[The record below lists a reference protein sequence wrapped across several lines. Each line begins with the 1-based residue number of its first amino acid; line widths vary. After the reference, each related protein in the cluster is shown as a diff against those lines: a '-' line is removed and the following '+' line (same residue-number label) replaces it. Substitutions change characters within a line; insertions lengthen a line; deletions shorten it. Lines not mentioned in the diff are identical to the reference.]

1 MMACAEQKTPGTAG
15 RRRLTALAAA
25 VGLSALVLTGC
36 GGQGGGRGAAASS
49 AEAGAQAG
57 GGETTLRVSAAASL
71 TQSFDQLAEE
81 FERDHPGVDVNV
93 NYGGSSGLVQQ
104 LTEGAP
110 ADVFASAD
118 QKNMKKLT
126 DADLAQGEPK
136 IFATNVLTLV
146 VPKDNPAGIT
156 SVQNV
161 LNKKVK
167 LVTCAPEVPCGAA
180 TQKVEKANG
189 VELTPVSQENAVT
202 DVLGKVTSG
211 QADAGI
217 VYVTDAKAAGDKV
230 TTIEI
235 PKTDEAI
242 NRYPIVALKDSEQP
256 ELAAQ
261 FVDLVTGEQGQKVL
275 RDAGFGAP

>member
-1 MMACAEQKTPGTAG
+1 M
-15 RRRLTALAAA
+15 
-25 VGLSALVLTGC
+25 LTGC
-36 GGQGGGRGAAASS
+36 GGQGGGGGAAASS

-57 GGETTLRVSAAASL
+57 GGETALRVSAAASL
-71 TQSFDQLAEE
+71 TQPFDQLAEE
-81 FERDHPGVDVNV
+81 FERDHPGVSVDV

-118 QKNMKKLT
+118 QKNMTKLT
-126 DADLAQGEPK
+126 DAGLAQGSPE

-146 VPKDNPAGIT
+146 VPRDNPAGIED
-156 SVQNV
+156 VQDV
-161 LNKKVK
+161 LEKNVK

-180 TQKVEKANG
+180 TQKVERANG

-217 VYVTDAKAAGDKV
+217 VYVTDAQAAGDEV
-230 TTIEI
+230 TTIDI
-235 PKTDEAI
+235 PRTDEAV

-256 ELAAQ
+256 ELAAE
-261 FVDLVTGEQGQKVL
+261 FVDLVAGERGQKVL

>member
-1 MMACAEQKTPGTAG
+1 MMACAEQKIPGTAG
-15 RRRLTALAAA
+15 RRRLTALVAAA
-25 VGLSALVLTGC
+25 GLGTLVLTGC
-36 GGQGGGRGAAASS
+36 GGQSGGSNAAASS
-49 AEAGAQAG
+49 PEAGAG
-57 GGETTLRVSAAASL
+57 GGDKTLRVSAAASL
-71 TQSFDQLAEE
+71 TQSFDQLSNE
-81 FERDHPGVDVNV
+81 FEKDHPGVSVDV

-118 QKNMKKLT
+118 QKNMTKLT

-146 VPKDNPAGIT
+146 VPKDNPAGIR
-156 SVQNV
+156 SIQDV
-161 LNKKVK
+161 LGKNVK

-180 TQKVEKANG
+180 TQTVEKANG
-189 VELTPVSQENAVT
+189 VELKPVSQENAVT

-217 VYVTDAKAAGDKV
+217 VYVTDAKAAGNKV
-230 TTIEI
+230 TTIDI
-235 PKTDEAI
+235 PMADEAI
-242 NRYPIVALKDSEQP
+242 NNYPIVALKDSEQP

>member
-15 RRRLTALAAA
+15 RRRLTALVAAA
-25 VGLSALVLTGC
+25 GLGTLVLTGC
-36 GGQGGGRGAAASS
+36 GGQSGGSNAAASS
-49 AEAGAQAG
+49 PEAGAG
-57 GGETTLRVSAAASL
+57 GGDKTLRVSAAASL
-71 TQSFDQLAEE
+71 TQSFDQLSNE
-81 FERDHPGVDVNV
+81 FEKDHPGVSVDV

-118 QKNMKKLT
+118 QKNMTKLT

>member
-15 RRRLTALAAA
+15 RRRLTALVAAA
-25 VGLSALVLTGC
+25 GLGTLVLTGC
-36 GGQGGGRGAAASS
+36 GGQSGGSNAAASS
-49 AEAGAQAG
+49 PEAGAG
-57 GGETTLRVSAAASL
+57 GGDKTLRVSAAASL
-71 TQSFDQLAEE
+71 TQSFDQLSNE
-81 FERDHPGVDVNV
+81 FEKDHPGVSVDV

-126 DADLAQGEPK
+126 DADLAQGEPE

-156 SVQNV
+156 SVQDV
-161 LNKKVK
+161 LDKRVK

-180 TQKVEKANG
+180 TQKVEQANG
-189 VELTPVSQENAVT
+189 VELAPVSQENAVT

-230 TTIEI
+230 TTIDI
-235 PKTDEAI
+235 PRTDEAI
-242 NRYPIVALKDSEQP
+242 NTYPIVALKDSEQP
-256 ELAAQ
+256 ELATE
-261 FVDLVTGEQGQKVL
+261 FVDLVTGERGQKVL

>member
-15 RRRLTALAAA
+15 RRRLTALVAAA
-25 VGLSALVLTGC
+25 GLGTLVLTGC
-36 GGQGGGRGAAASS
+36 GGQSGGSNAAASS
-49 AEAGAQAG
+49 PEAGAG
-57 GGETTLRVSAAASL
+57 GGDKTLRVSAAASL
-71 TQSFDQLAEE
+71 TQSFDQLSNE
-81 FERDHPGVDVNV
+81 FEKDHPGVSVDV

>member
-15 RRRLTALAAA
+15 RRRLTALVAAA
-25 VGLSALVLTGC
+25 GLGTLVLTGC
-36 GGQGGGRGAAASS
+36 GGQSGGSNAAASS
-49 AEAGAQAG
+49 PEAGAG
-57 GGETTLRVSAAASL
+57 GGDKTLRVSAAASL
-71 TQSFDQLAEE
+71 TQSFDQLSNE
-81 FERDHPGVDVNV
+81 FEKDHPGVSVDV

-118 QKNMKKLT
+118 QKNMTKLT

-146 VPKDNPAGIT
+146 VPKDNPAGIR
-156 SVQNV
+156 SIQDV
-161 LNKKVK
+161 LGKNVK

-180 TQKVEKANG
+180 TQKVEQANG
-189 VELTPVSQENAVT
+189 VELAPGSQENAVT

-217 VYVTDAKAAGDKV
+217 VYVTDAKAAGNKV
-230 TTIEI
+230 TTIDI
-235 PKTDEAI
+235 PMADEAI
-242 NRYPIVALKDSEQP
+242 NNYPIVALKDSEQP

>member
-1 MMACAEQKTPGTAG
+1 M
-15 RRRLTALAAA
+15 
-25 VGLSALVLTGC
+25 S
-36 GGQGGGRGAAASS
+36 
-49 AEAGAQAG
+49 
-57 GGETTLRVSAAASL
+57 
-71 TQSFDQLAEE
+71 
-81 FERDHPGVDVNV
+81 VDV

-118 QKNMKKLT
+118 QKNMTKLT

-156 SVQNV
+156 SVQDV
-161 LNKKVK
+161 LDKKVK

-180 TQKVEKANG
+180 TQKVEQANG
-189 VELTPVSQENAVT
+189 VELAPVSQENAVT

-217 VYVTDAKAAGDKV
+217 VYVTDAQAAGDKV
-230 TTIEI
+230 TTIDI
-235 PKTDEAI
+235 PMADEAV
-242 NRYPIVALKDSEQP
+242 NNYPIVALKDSEQP

>member
-1 MMACAEQKTPGTAG
+1 MMACAEQKIPGTAG
-15 RRRLTALAAA
+15 RRRLTALVAAA
-25 VGLSALVLTGC
+25 GLGTLVLTGC
-36 GGQGGGRGAAASS
+36 GGQSGGSNAAASS
-49 AEAGAQAG
+49 PEAGAG
-57 GGETTLRVSAAASL
+57 GGDKTLRVSAAASL
-71 TQSFDQLAEE
+71 TQSFDQLSNE
-81 FERDHPGVDVNV
+81 FEKDHPGVSVDV

-118 QKNMKKLT
+118 QKNMTKLT

-146 VPKDNPAGIT
+146 VPKDNPAGIR
-156 SVQNV
+156 SIQDV
-161 LNKKVK
+161 LGKNVK

-180 TQKVEKANG
+180 TQKVEQANG
-189 VELTPVSQENAVT
+189 VELAPVSQENAVT

>member
-15 RRRLTALAAA
+15 RRRLTALVAAA
-25 VGLSALVLTGC
+25 GLGTLVLTGC
-36 GGQGGGRGAAASS
+36 GGQSGGSNAAASS
-49 AEAGAQAG
+49 PEAGAG
-57 GGETTLRVSAAASL
+57 GGDKTLRVSAAASL

-81 FERDHPGVDVNV
+81 FERDHPGVDVDV

-118 QKNMKKLT
+118 QKNMTKLT

-156 SVQNV
+156 SVQDV
-161 LNKKVK
+161 LDKKVK

-180 TQKVEKANG
+180 TQKVEQANG
-189 VELTPVSQENAVT
+189 VELAPVSQENAVT

>member
-1 MMACAEQKTPGTAG
+1 MARAEQKTPGTAG
-15 RRRLTALAAA
+15 RRRLTALVAAA
-25 VGLSALVLTGC
+25 GLGALVLTGC
-36 GGQGGGRGAAASS
+36 GGQSGGGDASASS
-49 AEAGAQAG
+49 PETGAG
-57 GGETTLRVSAAASL
+57 GGDKTLRVSAAASL
-71 TQSFDQLAEE
+71 TTSFDQLSDE
-81 FERDHPGVDVNV
+81 FEKDHPGVDVDV

-126 DADLAQGEPK
+126 DADLAQGEPE

-156 SVQNV
+156 SVQDV
-161 LNKKVK
+161 LDKRVK

-180 TQKVEKANG
+180 TQKVEQANG
-189 VELTPVSQENAVT
+189 VELAPVSQENAVT

-230 TTIEI
+230 TTIDI
-235 PKTDEAI
+235 PRTDEAI
-242 NRYPIVALKDSEQP
+242 NTYPIVALKDSEQP
-256 ELAAQ
+256 ELATE
-261 FVDLVTGEQGQKVL
+261 FVDLVTGERGQKVL